1 MSGFVVCF
9 IMPVN
14 QAMVLFGI
22 SIIFT
27 LKTTIST
34 LACGKEV
41 EENKNNSFEVA
52 DF

>member
-1 MSGFVVCF
+1 
-9 IMPVN
+9 MPAN
-14 QAMVLFGI
+14 QAMVIFGI

-41 EENKNNSFEVA
+41 VEENKNNSFEVA

>member
-1 MSGFVVCF
+1 
-9 IMPVN
+9 MPAN